1 MKLQVVLVLLIGT
14 IAVLK
19 ANYYDDPYEYKDTD
33 SNDYYDSIA
42 AGIMKPEGMS
52 NTIFFSN
59 QCCLAIKVY
68 LNIL

>member
-33 SNDYYDSIA
+33 SNDIYERID
-42 AGIMKPEGMS
+42 AGIMKPAGMS
-52 NTIFFSN
+52 NTIFFKPMLFSN
-59 QCCLAIKVY
+59 YI
-68 LNIL
+68 